1 LFKPAAT
8 ILFCLWLGACS
19 LFQGP
24 PKSAAMLLQPPA
36 IFAGDLPCAD
46 CAGIRTELE
55 LRADGSW
62 FLRSTYLGRGDGATH
77 EAMGRFR
84 LATDS
89 DRLTLTG
96 DREPPRVY
104 RVLDPDTIRMLD
116 REGYE
121 IDSALNYALR
131 RVEPYRALKINRT
144 E

>member
-1 LFKPAAT
+1 LQPAAT
-8 ILFCLWLGACS
+8 ILLCLLLGACS

-36 IFAGDLPCAD
+36 VFAGDLPCAD

-55 LRADGSW
+55 LRADGRW
-62 FLRSTYLGRGDGATH
+62 FMRSTYLGHGDDATH
-77 EAMGRFR
+77 EAMGAFV

-96 DREPPRVY
+96 DREPPRIY
-104 RVLDPDTIRMLD
+104 RVLDADTIRMLD
-116 REGYE
+116 LEGNE
-121 IDSALNYALR
+121 IDSTLNYALR
-131 RVEPYRALKINRT
+131 RVEPYRALKIVRT